1 MYSENPQGGTGL
13 QVPHTHTHT
22 HTKESKMSETQKG
35 RTGYEIRAELLKL
48 ARDIVETNIHMAR
61 ENRDNTRPKYF
72 STEDV
77 ISEANKLY
85 SFVQNKN

>member
-1 MYSENPQGGTGL
+1 
-13 QVPHTHTHT
+13 
-22 HTKESKMSETQKG
+22 MSEPKS
-35 RTGYEIRAELLKL
+35 GYQLRAELLAL

-72 STEDV
+72 TTEDV

-85 SFVQNKN
+85 DFVKSK

>member
-1 MYSENPQGGTGL
+1 
-13 QVPHTHTHT
+13 
-22 HTKESKMSETQKG
+22 MSEPKS
-35 RTGYEIRAELLKL
+35 GYQLRAELLAL

-72 STEDV
+72 TTEDV

-85 SFVQNKN
+85 DFVKSKQQIVFQGYLHDSPGDLYEPNHGRLERQ